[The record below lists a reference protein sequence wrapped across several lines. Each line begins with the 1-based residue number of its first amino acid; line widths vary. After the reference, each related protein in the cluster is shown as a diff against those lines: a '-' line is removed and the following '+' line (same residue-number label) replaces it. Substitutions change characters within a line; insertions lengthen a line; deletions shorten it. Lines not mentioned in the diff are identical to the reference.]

1 MAQSRRVICV
11 EAVVDDAYD
20 GVIRLLNDTQ
30 RFGYG
35 LLGMAVAE
43 AEGLMSVS
51 MTLAPPAH
59 ADARL
64 LAARL
69 ARHLTVV
76 RVEAHNTL
84 GAEAAPLCREAQAA

>member
-1 MAQSRRVICV
+1 MVSSRRVTRV
-11 EAVVDDAYD
+11 EAVVDEAYD
-20 GVIRLLNDTQ
+20 GVVRLLNDVQ

-51 MTLAPPAH
+51 MTLAPPSQ

-64 LAARL
+64 LEARL
-69 ARHLTVV
+69 GRHLTVV
-76 RVEAHNTL
+76 QVKARDEFDAM
-84 GAEAAPLCREAQAA
+84 AEHLWPKAA

>member
-1 MAQSRRVICV
+1 MGQSRRVTRV
-11 EAVVDDAYD
+11 QAVVDDAYD
-20 GVIRLLNDTQ
+20 GVIRLLNDVQ

-35 LLGMAVAE
+35 LLEMTVAQ
-43 AEGLMSVS
+43 AEDLMSIS

-69 ARHLTVV
+69 GRHLTVV
-76 RVEAHNTL
+76 RVEARDTL
-84 GAEAAPLCREAQAA
+84 TAEPPCPCHEAHAA

>member
-1 MAQSRRVICV
+1 MTQRSRVTRV

-20 GVIRLLNDTQ
+20 GVVRLMNDAQ

-35 LLGMAVAE
+35 LLGMAVGE

-76 RVEAHNTL
+76 RVEARDTL
-84 GAEAAPLCREAQAA
+84 SAEITSLCREACAA

>member
-1 MAQSRRVICV
+1 MAQSRRVTRV

-20 GVIRLLNDTQ
+20 GVIRLLNDAQ

-43 AEGLMSVS
+43 AEDLMSIS

-69 ARHLTVV
+69 ARHLTMV
-76 RVEAHNTL
+76 RVEVRDVL
-84 GAEAAPLCREAQAA
+84 GAETAYPCREAHAA